1 MQSNEQH
8 SSYVDFN
15 QKKNIDYG
23 TNHSIR
29 YQIEGKEEIEAE
41 IVKFILGITTIINL
55 QRWNHF
61 LRQCFINFKLGIQY
75 LTTM

>member
-1 MQSNEQH
+1 LDEDALLQSNEQH

-15 QKKNIDYG
+15 KKNIDYG
-23 TNHSIR
+23 TNHRIR

-41 IVKFILGITTIINL
+41 IMKFILGITKIINL

-61 LRQCFINFKLGIQY
+61 F
-75 LTTM
+75 